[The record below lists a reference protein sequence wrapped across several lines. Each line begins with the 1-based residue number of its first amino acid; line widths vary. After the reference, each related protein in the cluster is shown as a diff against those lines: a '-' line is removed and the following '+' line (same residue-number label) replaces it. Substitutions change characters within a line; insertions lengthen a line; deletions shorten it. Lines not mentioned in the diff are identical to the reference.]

1 MQQLPLGV
9 RPADTASF
17 EGFVPGPNREVCE
30 LLTGPAPPRLL
41 WLWGRAGTGKTH
53 LLQAAC
59 ASVSAGGGAAAW
71 LDLESPCH
79 PDRLQGFESIELV
92 CLDALERISGDPAWN
107 AAVFRLLALMQDA
120 GGRLYVASTAPP
132 ASLPVRLPDL
142 RSRLLAGAVHQ
153 LRELD
158 EAGRMQVLERR
169 AQRRGLQLP
178 PEAAA
183 WLVRH
188 LPRDLRSLCDALD
201 RLDEAALAAQRRL
214 TVPFLRSV
222 LESQPGG
229 ADRSSGP
236 DGTAERR
243 P

>member
-9 RPADTASF
+9 RPADTPSF

-30 LLTGPAPPRLL
+30 LLAGPAPPRLL
-41 WLWGRAGTGKTH
+41 WLWGRTGTGKTH
-53 LLQAAC
+53 LLKAAC
-59 ASVSAGGGAAAW
+59 AEVSARGGAAAC
-71 LDLESPCH
+71 LDLENPSH
-79 PDRLQGFESIELV
+79 PDRLQGFESIDLV
-92 CLDALERISGDPAWN
+92 CLDALERISADPAWN
-107 AAVFRLLALMQDA
+107 AAVFRLIALMQDA

-132 ASLPVRLPDL
+132 AALPFRLPDL

-158 EAGRMQVLERR
+158 EDGRMQALERR

-178 PEAAA
+178 HEAAA
-183 WLVRH
+183 WLVHH

-222 LESQPGG
+222 FESQAGG
-229 ADRSSGP
+229 PDRSSGAAGP
-236 DGTAERR
+236 AERR